1 MPALNT
7 ESLIFSLLRSNRS
20 FAPSCGILHRRRC
33 DRVANLAGMHRRLAT
48 RVLFVSI
55 VSAALAAHAAPALT
69 GNELGLI
76 INEADPLSVLIGEYY
91 AGKRRIP
98 AQNILRIRITNAGAI
113 LRAEEF
119 AVLKADIDARTPKT
133 VQAYA
138 LTWVTPDRVECMSIT
153 SAFAFG
159 FDRAYCAEGCA
170 LTQGSPYF
178 DSNSRQPYN
187 ELKLRPSMSIAA
199 TNVEDAR
206 ALINRGVAASQ
217 RANSGRPPPGRAY
230 LVETDDTARNVRAA
244 GYAHAKLMVA
254 GRVPVEIVHM
264 PGLKDRDDVLFY
276 FIGARAVPDLT
287 TNHFVAGAV
296 GDHLTSTGGNLL
308 GFSFSQM
315 SSLRWLE
322 AGATGSFGTVVE
334 PCNFSGK
341 FPNVEILMRRYL
353 DGETLIEAYWKSVAM
368 PGQGIF
374 IGEPLAKVN
383 R

>member
-1 MPALNT
+1 MLYK
-7 ESLIFSLLRSNRS
+7 
-20 FAPSCGILHRRRC
+20 
-33 DRVANLAGMHRRLAT
+33 LAT
-48 RVLFVSI
+48 RVVFVSI
-55 VSAALAAHAAPALT
+55 VLAALAQPASALT
-69 GNELGLI
+69 GDELGLI
-76 INEADPLSVLIGEYY
+76 INEADPLSVRIGEYY
-91 AGKRRIP
+91 ARMHQIP

-113 LRAEEF
+113 LPAEEF
-119 AVLKADIDARTPKT
+119 AVLKADIDARTPKA

-170 LTQGSPYF
+170 LTRSSPYF

-187 ELKLRPSMSIAA
+187 ELKLRPTMSIAA
-199 TNVEDAR
+199 TNFQNAR
-206 ALINRGVAASQ
+206 ALINRGIAASQ

-230 LVETDDTARNVRAA
+230 LVETDDAVRNVRAA
-244 GYAHAKLMVA
+244 GYADAKLMVA
-254 GRVPVEIVHM
+254 GRVPVETVHT

-276 FIGARAVPDLT
+276 FIGARNVPDLT
-287 TNHFVAGAV
+287 TNHFVPGAV

-308 GFSFSQM
+308 GFAQM
-315 SSLRWLE
+315 SGLRWLE

-334 PCNFSGK
+334 PCNFTGT
-341 FPNVEILMRRYL
+341 FPNVGLLMRRYL

-374 IGEPLAKVN
+374 IGEPLATLG